1 MRCKRDTDG
10 RTLDHHT
17 LQVMRQQAVKAVRE
31 GQSVASVAAAYGLN
45 ERTVFR
51 WLAAFAG
58 GGQKALLAK
67 PIPGR
72 PAKLDATQMAWIART
87 VRENSPQQ
95 LEFEFGLWTLKLIRE
110 LIRRQF
116 GVELSTATAH
126 RVMKLLGF
134 SAQRPLYQ
142 AWQQDAA
149 LVRTWESETFP
160 EIVRQARQAGATIWF
175 ADESGIRSDYHTGT
189 TWAPRG
195 RTPVVGAT
203 GRRFSLNMLS
213 AISPRGEL
221 RFMLHEGTVTA
232 PVFVEFLRRLMIGA
246 TGPVF
251 LIVDGHP
258 VHRSR
263 AVRAYVDS
271 LGGRLRLFFLPPYS
285 PQLNPD
291 EVVWAHVKR
300 TVSGRLVQSAADMK
314 RFALG
319 ALRRI
324 QKLPALIRSFFGQPE
339 CHYIRQHVHI

>member
-1 MRCKRDTDG
+1 
-10 RTLDHHT
+10 
-17 LQVMRQQAVKAVRE
+17 
-31 GQSVASVAAAYGLN
+31 
-45 ERTVFR
+45 
-51 WLAAFAG
+51 
-58 GGQKALLAK
+58 
-67 PIPGR
+67 
-72 PAKLDATQMAWIART
+72 MAWIART
-87 VRENSPQQ
+87 VRESTPQQ
-95 LEFEFGLWTLKLIRE
+95 LKFESGLWTLKLIRE

-126 RVMKLLGF
+126 RVMKTLSF

-142 AWQQDAA
+142 AWQQDGAP
-149 LVRTWESETFP
+149 VRTWQSETFP

-175 ADESGIRSDYHTGT
+175 VDESGIRSDYHTGT
-189 TWAPRG
+189 SWAPRG
-195 RTPVVGAT
+195 RTPVVGAM

-213 AISPRGEL
+213 AISPRREL
-221 RFMLHEGTVTA
+221 RFMLHEGAVTA
-232 PVFVEFLRRLMIGA
+232 PVFVEFLRRLMTGA

-263 AVRAYVDS
+263 AVCAYVDS
-271 LGGRLRLFFLPPYS
+271 LGGQLRLFFLPPYS
-285 PQLNPD
+285 PQLNHPD

-339 CHYIRQHVHI
+339 RHYIRQHVGI